1 MQVQIGSTIS
11 FFMQFLQIN
20 FKASGKD
27 EGEDLHC
34 NWQVENVS
42 EDLIR
47 YDKRRKQKAGSK
59 MKRFC

>member
-1 MQVQIGSTIS
+1 
-11 FFMQFLQIN
+11 MQFLQIN